1 MKDSDTSYKSVAKS
15 MELYYRAHEIIP
27 GATQLISRRPTR
39 FAYGFSPAFAVSGKG
54 GNFTD
59 ADGNTFVDW
68 VSGIGATILG
78 YCDPIIDDAVKSQ
91 IDLGSMYSISHPIEI
106 ELAELLIERIPC
118 AEMVRFAKGGGDAC
132 AIAIRIARGTT
143 GKDRILFCGYH
154 GWHDWYLAAN
164 LNDNELDEHLFP
176 GIEPIG
182 VPSALKGTAIPFP
195 YDDLNALEAKL
206 IEHANNTAAIMME
219 PLRSDFPS
227 DGYLQGVR
235 DLADKYGVLLI
246 FDEVS
251 TGFRPTPAGIQPI
264 LGVVPDIAVFA
275 KSISNGYPMGAVV
288 GSREAMEPAAQMFI
302 SSTYWSDTLGI
313 RAAITTL
320 NELQSR
326 KACDTIHQTGQYLK
340 QEVSALIDAHSL
352 PASCSG
358 VDWHPYIRFDASL
371 DTALLNTL
379 FIQEMAKRFVHMGT
393 SFYIN
398 AAHGDSEIERTM
410 TAINDVF
417 CIIRHALD
425 AEVVSDL
432 IETIPRT
439 DAFRRLVR

>member
-1 MKDSDTSYKSVAKS
+1 M
-15 MELYYRAHEIIP
+15 
-27 GATQLISRRPTR
+27 
-39 FAYGFSPAFAVSGKG
+39 
-54 GNFTD
+54 
-59 ADGNTFVDW
+59 
-68 VSGIGATILG
+68 
-78 YCDPIIDDAVKSQ
+78 
-91 IDLGSMYSISHPIEI
+91 
-106 ELAELLIERIPC
+106 
-118 AEMVRFAKGGGDAC
+118 
-132 AIAIRIARGTT
+132 
-143 GKDRILFCGYH
+143 
-154 GWHDWYLAAN
+154 
-164 LNDNELDEHLFP
+164 
-176 GIEPIG
+176 
-182 VPSALKGTAIPFP
+182 PSALKGTAIPFP

-206 IEHANNTAAIMME
+206 IEHANDTAAIMME

-264 LGVVPDIAVFA
+264 LRSRSRYCRFA

-358 VDWHPYIRFDASL
+358 VDWHLYVFRRLL